1 MATRLRVK
9 RQKQI
14 KDRAVAHKKNPT
26 KHPHKID
33 QANSA
38 KMKAKKIN
46 RAR

>member
-14 KDRAVAHKKNPT
+14 KDRAVAHKKSPA
-26 KHPHKID
+26 KHPHKVD
-33 QANSA
+33 QAHSK
-38 KMKAKKIN
+38 KMKVRKLN